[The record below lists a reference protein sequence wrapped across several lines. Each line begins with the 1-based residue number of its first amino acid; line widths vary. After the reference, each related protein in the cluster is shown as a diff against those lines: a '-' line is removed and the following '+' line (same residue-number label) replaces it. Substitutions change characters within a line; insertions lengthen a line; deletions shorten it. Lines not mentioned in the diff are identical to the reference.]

1 MELRLLAT
9 AAEDAVAAVAVK
21 NDGTTEIMLKLI
33 MLLVVDGASAP
44 RGLLKHT
51 YELSASCSKSVQMGI
66 SPYG

>member
-44 RGLLKHT
+44 RGLL
-51 YELSASCSKSVQMGI
+51 
-66 SPYG
+66 